1 MVISDDNDRSYS
13 REQRGLNSILDYDP
27 KSLLAFLM
35 VAGSAFV
42 IIIWMPQ
49 YILMADWYAQY
60 GYRPEQIVY
69 IGGLMMVPLG
79 VLQAIAAYGLYQRA
93 PWGISSAFLFTILS
107 LCASII
113 MVFISGLEGIWILM
127 MSYSMGSVYLAIAC
141 VNIAALV
148 LLAMESVRT
157 NFEP

>member
-1 MVISDDNDRSYS
+1 MSDDKDSYYPERQS
-13 REQRGLNSILDYDP
+13 GLTSILDYDP
-27 KSLLAFLM
+27 KSLLAFIM

-49 YILMADWYAQY
+49 YILMADYYAQL
-60 GYRPEQIVY
+60 GYTPEPIVY
-69 IGGLMMVPLG
+69 IGGLLMVPLG
-79 VLQAIAAYGLYQRA
+79 VLQAISAYGLYQRS
-93 PWGISSAFLFTILS
+93 PWGIPSAFLFTILS

-148 LLAMESVRT
+148 LLAMESVRR